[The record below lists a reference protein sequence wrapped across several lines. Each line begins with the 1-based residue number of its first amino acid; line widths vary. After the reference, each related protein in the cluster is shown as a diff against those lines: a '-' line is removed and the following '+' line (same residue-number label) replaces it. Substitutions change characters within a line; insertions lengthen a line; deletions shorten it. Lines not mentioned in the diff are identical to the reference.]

1 MDLTRSVILLNKD
14 GSLDTVSQ
22 NGDTYLSKVMQ
33 EAGDDASFLTFIDID
48 DDGKL
53 DFIMQK

>member
-1 MDLTRSVILLNKD
+1 M
-14 GSLDTVSQ
+14 SQ